1 MALIARVRYL
11 PPTNFKGARL
21 KATVKDGSFSESAVV
36 DGNNRSMEDA
46 VVALTRKLKAKHGF
60 FWDAEPVIK
69 IAGSFDG
76 DVYVTMFGHKE

>member
-1 MALIARVRYL
+1 MALIAKVRFL
-11 PPTNFKGARL
+11 PPTDFKGARL

-36 DGNNRSMEDA
+36 DGNSRSVEDA
-46 VVALTRKLKAKHGF
+46 VIALTRKLKTKHGF

-69 IAGSFDG
+69 VAGSYDG

>member
-1 MALIARVRYL
+1 MALIARVRFL

-36 DGNNRSMEDA
+36 AGDRSVEDA
-46 VVALTRKLKAKHGF
+46 VIALTRKLKTKHDF